1 MCRLFHNSTSCW
13 VDIQQF
19 RRLLIK
25 NGDCHVTTFLK
36 PRPPRLL
43 VSSKDWTDKDDRRGF
58 WTLWKTRRVGWF
70 FLGKVVEKLEDLSTF
85 FFIRLFFGG
94 GHLIDLDC
102 FVFFPH
108 ESEGSIHVSVL
119 PYLPHLAGAID

>member
-85 FFIRLFFGG
+85 FFIRLFLGG
-94 GHLIDLDC
+94 GT
-102 FVFFPH
+102 
-108 ESEGSIHVSVL
+108 
-119 PYLPHLAGAID
+119 